1 MKDYAEQLIN
11 QSIKDHKLLA
21 SQNRRDLV
29 RKYLDYYSGDNTV
42 QYIEDRF
49 KAEAFK
55 EVPPACFNIVRR
67 FIDRMARIYTLGAA
81 RNVNDKYSELT
92 YLKDLKLKH
101 VEKMTRLLGSLAT
114 NVSFSMDPKPHFTY
128 TPIYYYDCFFDSDPY
143 TPIAISYPM
152 LQAVYDP
159 GEIHKLN
166 YCYWDAE
173 HYVIYDEGGA
183 IIEDISH
190 NYGVLPFVFTHRDSQ
205 LDEFYVGGA
214 YDVLS
219 CNELLNILLTEANLG
234 MRYQMFGQ
242 YAITGM
248 FSDENLARAGS
259 DQIMVVPEGVD
270 VDILSPKGNLGSA
283 MELIRHML
291 DLTAQ
296 NNHLYVSFDDNGSD
310 RPSSGIALKI
320 KDLERF
326 EDFQDDLELW
336 SVYEKQFFHVEQ
348 AIAAANGVSISG
360 DLGLDFNEPEY
371 PMTIQDQIQLDEFEL
386 KHNLTTEPGL
396 MVKYNKD
403 LTISEAQQI
412 IDNNKDL
419 NGQGQQQ
426 QQSPIFSQLR
436 QQTPT
441 S

>member
-1 MKDYAEQLIN
+1 
-11 QSIKDHKLLA
+11 
-21 SQNRRDLV
+21 
-29 RKYLDYYSGDNTV
+29 
-42 QYIEDRF
+42 
-49 KAEAFK
+49 
-55 EVPPACFNIVRR
+55 
-67 FIDRMARIYTLGAA
+67 
-81 RNVNDKYSELT
+81 
-92 YLKDLKLKH
+92 
-101 VEKMTRLLGSLAT
+101 
-114 NVSFSMDPKPHFTY
+114 
-128 TPIYYYDCFFDSDPY
+128 
-143 TPIAISYPM
+143 
-152 LQAVYDP
+152 
-159 GEIHKLN
+159 
-166 YCYWDAE
+166 
-173 HYVIYDEGGA
+173 
-183 IIEDISH
+183 
-190 NYGVLPFVFTHRDSQ
+190 
-205 LDEFYVGGA
+205 
-214 YDVLS
+214 
-219 CNELLNILLTEANLG
+219 

-270 VDILSPKGNLGSA
+270 VEILSPKGNLGSA

-386 KHNLTTEPGL
+386 KHNLTTEAGL

-426 QQSPIFSQLR
+426 QSPIFSQLR